1 MERHNAET
9 RARLSRE
16 PDYSARSRHYSPRSR
31 DFSARSRHYSPRAR
45 DFSARSRDFSA
56 RSRDFSARSKDYSP
70 RLHGRRSPRLMSP
83 RARTAAPRR
92 VVARGSPRHHHDH
105 DEGGAMQV
113 VLSIEDVRLERAI
126 KCAMIVRLAPGS
138 KKYCV
143 ASNIDFQPQKTEVTT
158 EVTDNPEFHSSTF
171 IFRLPS

>member
-1 MERHNAET
+1 
-9 RARLSRE
+9 
-16 PDYSARSRHYSPRSR
+16 
-31 DFSARSRHYSPRAR
+31 
-45 DFSARSRDFSA
+45 
-56 RSRDFSARSKDYSP
+56 
-70 RLHGRRSPRLMSP
+70 MSP

-138 KKYCV
+138 KKHCV

-171 IFRLPS
+171 IFRLPSTSADTTCKFVLRLFGVDEDTKQRSVVGIGILPIASIGAELRKNRVYKDTILLKMKSGEVAGSVVLCIVCRD